1 MGFDHP
7 SYSHDEAIL
16 QDHQAKVDS
25 RPDGE
30 AMRDCGFTSLVLETL
45 PEAVLAPLLDA
56 ISLCQPHPPSQWSHE
71 LLELVNRSD
80 ISLILS
86 SEKRPRL
93 ATSSILV
100 RTLFVSM
107 GTILKLR
114 IGPDA
119 RRFLGLSASL
129 PERGGDE

>member
-1 MGFDHP
+1 M
-7 SYSHDEAIL
+7 
-16 QDHQAKVDS
+16 V
-25 RPDGE
+25 E